1 MLIASL
7 VFLCGCGLL
16 LWRAQTER
24 RAYAGWLSLLMPLS
38 VLVYLWT
45 RLPAWDALPYREV
58 WPWVESIGLSLSFQ
72 LDGLSLLFT
81 LIILLIGAVVALYT
95 HYYLHEDPRQGTFYL
110 YLFLFMVSML
120 GIVWADNVLLL
131 FVFWEGTTFTSYFLI
146 GHRLHQA
153 GSQRAA
159 RQALV
164 VTGAGGLCLLWGL
177 LLLASTQNTFALS
190 QMVQAPIDLADP
202 DITLALVLI
211 LVGAF
216 TKSGQFPFHFWLPG
230 AMAAPTPASAYL
242 HSATMVKAGI
252 YLVARLHPLLAEH
265 PYWLPVL
272 LSFGAVT
279 ALVCAL
285 FALTKTDLKAILA
298 YATLTQ
304 LGLLFIGLGLDNEYA
319 ALAVVLG
326 ILAHAFYKG
335 PLFLVAG
342 MVEHATSTRDYRS
355 IASLASPLKVTF
367 AISVLASLSLM
378 GLPVWPGFVAKE
390 YLLSALLATGSQP
403 GTSLVWLAV
412 TAVVV
417 AGVSFAAMA
426 VVLTYS
432 LFLRRRPDDATDPS
446 AVHHPPFSM
455 AAGPLLLTAL
465 GFVSPLF
472 LTGSLD
478 RLLDS
483 AAGAIQDQGGHL
495 DVHLWS
501 GWGLPVL
508 LSGLAIL
515 LGIGVYLRLPR
526 ILRLDDAVLSR
537 VPSGADLLDRM
548 QVLMLHGAERATAV
562 LQGRSLSTHIAMV
575 MSTATVIVLIA
586 WQRSGLDVSMLR
598 IVSQSRVLPQLEMIL
613 AGIGAA
619 AAFTAVL
626 AQVRLTSIISISV
639 VGLIVTLW
647 FVLFAAP
654 DLALTQLLVEVLL
667 FVLILTILFKL
678 PETRFPTLSSMA
690 HVRNLLLAF
699 GMGAFGFVVVLF
711 TAGEPVF
718 RPIGDELLKAAP
730 AGSHGGANVVNVI
743 LVDFRGFDT
752 FGEMTVIA
760 IAGIGVY
767 SLVRAHRL
775 RVRSNALDTGK

>member
-1 MLIASL
+1 
-7 VFLCGCGLL
+7 
-16 LWRAQTER
+16 
-24 RAYAGWLSLLMPLS
+24 MPLS

-45 RLPAWDALPYREV
+45 QLPAWDELPYLEV

-81 LIILLIGAVVALYT
+81 VIILLIGAVVALYT

-146 GHRLHQA
+146 GHRFHQE

-272 LSFGAVT
+272 LAFGATT
-279 ALVCAL
+279 ALVCAI

-304 LGLLFIGLGLDNEYA
+304 LGLLFIGLGLGNEYA

-335 PLFLVAG
+335 PLFLIVG
-342 MVEHATSTRDYRS
+342 MVEHATHTRDYRS

-367 AISVLASLSLM
+367 AISGLASLSLM

-390 YLLSALLATGSQP
+390 YLLSALLPTGSQP
-403 GTSLVWLAV
+403 GTSLTWLAV

-417 AGVSFAAMA
+417 AGASFAAIA

-432 LFLRRRPDDATDPS
+432 LFLRRRPDDATAPS
-446 AVHHPPFSM
+446 AVHPPPFSM
-455 AAGPLLLTAL
+455 AAGPLLLTTL

-472 LTGSLD
+472 LTGSSLD
-478 RLLDS
+478 RLIDS
-483 AAGAIQDQGGHL
+483 AASTIQGHGGHL

-501 GWGLPVL
+501 GWGLPVF

-515 LGIGVYLRLPR
+515 LGIGAYLLLPR
-526 ILRLDDAVLSR
+526 ILRLDNAVISQ

-548 QVLMLHGAERATAV
+548 QALILHGAEKATDV
-562 LQGRSLSTHIAMV
+562 LQGRTLSTHIAVV
-575 MSTATVIVLIA
+575 MSTAIVIVLIA

-619 AAFTAVL
+619 AALTAVL
-626 AQVRLTSIISISV
+626 VQVRLTSIISISV

-667 FVLILTILFKL
+667 FVLILIILFKL
-678 PETRFPTLSSMA
+678 PEARFPILSSMA

-699 GMGAFGFVVVLF
+699 GMGAFGFVLVLF

-718 RPIGDELLKAAP
+718 RPIGEELLKAAP
-730 AGSHGGANVVNVI
+730 SGSHGGANVVNVI